1 MLHIVA
7 YDIRDHRRL
16 KKISRLC
23 LDYGLRVQYS
33 IFEFDLEPGPTRE
46 FIRELES
53 IIDSSCDRVM
63 IVPVCEG
70 CRANIKLLGQADVYS
85 LPRLYCF

>member
-1 MLHIVA
+1 MLHLVA
-7 YDIRDHRRL
+7 YDIRDARRL

-23 LDYGLRVQYS
+23 LDYGLRLQYS
-33 IFEFDLEPGPTRE
+33 VFEFDLEPGPTRE
-46 FIRELES
+46 FIGELES

-63 IVPVCEG
+63 IVPVCG
-70 CRANIKLLGQADVYS
+70 TCRAAITLLGQADAFS